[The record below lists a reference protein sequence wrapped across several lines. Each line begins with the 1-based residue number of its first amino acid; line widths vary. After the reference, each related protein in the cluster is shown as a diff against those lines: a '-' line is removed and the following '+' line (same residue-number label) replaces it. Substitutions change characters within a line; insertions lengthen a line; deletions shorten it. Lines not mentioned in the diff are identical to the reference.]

1 MDFIKNGKL
10 TSYSEQQLV
19 DCSTSYGNMGC
30 NGGLMDSAFAY
41 VADNALETEAQYPY
55 TGSDD
60 KCAAAGGSLKISSHV
75 DVAANSPSALLAA
88 VAQQPV
94 SVAIEADKM
103 VFQMYTSGIISKAS
117 CGTNLDHGVLVVGY
131 GSESGQDY
139 WILKNS
145 WGPTWGEKGF
155 FRIARDMTTDG
166 AGICGLQEEPSY
178 PVA

>member
-1 MDFIKNGKL
+1 
-10 TSYSEQQLV
+10 
-19 DCSTSYGNMGC
+19 
-30 NGGLMDSAFAY
+30 
-41 VADNALETEAQYPY
+41 
-55 TGSDD
+55 
-60 KCAAAGGSLKISSHV
+60 
-75 DVAANSPSALLAA
+75 LLAA

-103 VFQMYTSGIISKAS
+103 VFQMYTGGIISKAS

-145 WGPTWGEKGF
+145 WGPSWGEKGF
-155 FRIARDMTTDG
+155 FRIARDMTKND